1 MYLQYLHLR
10 TVGSG
15 QDIVG
20 SDQGASAESIG
31 LLQMED
37 ESDHPGEL
45 LLLLHPEGVPF
56 VQGPEEAGGAGQG
69 AHGRDHDPELLS
81 PVQAVHLLQTDDPR
95 GSGHPE
101 RVPELL
107 REQAVQE
114 GADQQPKP
122 DGTGD
127 QL

>member
-1 MYLQYLHLR
+1 M
-10 TVGSG
+10 
-15 QDIVG
+15 
-20 SDQGASAESIG
+20 
-31 LLQMED
+31 
-37 ESDHPGEL
+37 
-45 LLLLHPEGVPF
+45 HPEGVPL

-81 PVQAVHLLQTDDPR
+81 PVQAVHLLQTDDPC

-114 GADQQPKP
+114 GTDQQPEP
-122 DGTGD
+122 DGTAD
-127 QL
+127 QLGLSAELSSHLPAREFPVAEQFVNAKGVESFRAIEVS